1 MEVFMP
7 TYKYSAKNLES
18 KLIQG
23 TMEANDPEVV
33 RRRLREKNEF
43 AIKIREVTHEKRSY
57 RLKPMELSEFSRQ
70 MASMLASGI
79 TVIRAIKIME
89 SRDIKVQIKE
99 VYKALYREIQRGN
112 TLSYAMETTGGGFP
126 ELLINMYK
134 AGEASGQMEATARKM
149 ADHYE
154 KEYKLHAK
162 IKSAMTYPVIL
173 FVVTIMVVILIF
185 TLVLPQFFTLFEGIE
200 LPAITQLMINFSNS
214 ITHYGLFYLIG
225 IAVVIGGWIFLLR
238 IPSFKIKL
246 DQIKIKLPK
255 VGKLLKII
263 YTARFARTLSSLYS
277 SGLAM
282 INAMTISG
290 STIGNSYIESQFS
303 KAISLVRNGEPLSTA
318 IESIKGFDA
327 KLVST
332 IYIGEESGNLDEM
345 LESQAD
351 SFDYEAEMATT
362 RLVTFIEPIMIILM
376 AVIVG
381 GVMLAVMLPIM
392 TLYQN
397 IG

>member
-1 MEVFMP
+1 MP